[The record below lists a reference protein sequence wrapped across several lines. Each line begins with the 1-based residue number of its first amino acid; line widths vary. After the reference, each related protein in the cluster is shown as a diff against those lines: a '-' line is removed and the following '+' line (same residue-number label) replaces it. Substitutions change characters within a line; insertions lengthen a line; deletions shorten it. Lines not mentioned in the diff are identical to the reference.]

1 MVQFVTGQQQLECLP
16 GKISVKYLDPI
27 DGNYP
32 SAGTCGL
39 NMHLPTKHETM
50 DVFSKNMDKAFEC
63 ELFGFPCF

>member
-16 GKISVKYLDPI
+16 GKISVKYVDPI

-50 DVFSKNMDKAFEC
+50 DVFSKNMDEAFEC